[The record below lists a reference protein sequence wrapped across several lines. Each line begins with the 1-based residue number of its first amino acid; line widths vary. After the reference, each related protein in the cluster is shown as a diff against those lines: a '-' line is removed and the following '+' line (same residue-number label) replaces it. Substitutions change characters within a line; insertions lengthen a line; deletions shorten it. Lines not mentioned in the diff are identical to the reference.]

1 MGREQTVCIGLHRSA
16 WRTTDKGEKR
26 IFCRREV
33 VLRHGRIQT
42 YEEQLEVRCRGGS
55 MLLSILLL
63 AAQAEQMGAI
73 VFEPQPAT
81 PWVETFSASCGGQH
95 LEILRPMRPLEN
107 GPKVLVN
114 GRPANGDVRSL
125 ELEFLARSVQPTAC
139 RSHARRTAN

>member
-1 MGREQTVCIGLHRSA
+1 
-16 WRTTDKGEKR
+16 
-26 IFCRREV
+26 
-33 VLRHGRIQT
+33 
-42 YEEQLEVRCRGGS
+42 

-73 VFEPQPAT
+73 VFEPQPAS

-114 GRPANGDVRSL
+114 GRPAHGDVRPL
-125 ELEFLARSVQPTAC
+125 ELELSEVGAAYRMSFACSQDGELMELRWVRGLVGEDGQVSFRAGSAAFRKGALVGSRSEETNKETFWY
-139 RSHARRTAN
+139 R